1 MSTVESSF
9 RVEYAKSN
17 RSKCKNCSLKI
28 DKDTFRFA
36 IMIYSSKF
44 GGRVPTWYHMNCF
57 FNKVKLIDVNIIKSF
72 DDLRWEDQ
80 EKIRQ
85 IIQDNSTMPLD
96 GNIPNDSFT
105 VEYAKSNRSKCHG
118 CELLIVKETLR
129 LSRKNYTSKRARCYG
144 PTDDWYHLQCFHQMK
159 KDLGFSGV
167 AQSFV
172 GFVDLNDEDQ
182 MKLQDK
188 FGTSTNSK
196 SRKRKREQKQN
207 ELINVKQSKIEDESI
222 ESLDEQE
229 EIRLK
234 KEQNELLWNY
244 KDILR
249 KDIPHDILKEL
260 LELNSQK
267 LVSGESNLIEAVAD
281 CMAFGAL
288 ESCPECNGYLIFN
301 YTNYRCT
308 GNLTEWTNCSYS
320 TQIANRKPFEIPD
333 KIKNKYEFFENYT
346 YTKRNRIMTQIIKK
360 PLLINTT
367 VEISEPD
374 YDCKLPLNSYSL
386 ALVGRLS
393 KRKRSLR
400 KQIKELGGTIMKTIN
415 KKVDIIISTQDQ
427 IQKGDKKLDIA
438 QNFNIHVVSEQF
450 LKDILTDR
458 PSIVMEK
465 LKLSNWGI
473 LPHIRKHQTYSTRK
487 IKRKSSNFR
496 SKRFLPD
503 KMTMKLKDGAA
514 VDPDSGLE
522 ETCHVLKDSKTSD
535 IFTAVLAWVDITLEL
550 FFVVVV
556 VFFKGRTGTT
566 FGSKKIDEFDDETD
580 AINIFQE
587 LFLDKTGNE
596 WKNGGKYKKIA
607 KKYYP
612 LEIGYG
618 QHNNINN
625 DQIQKI
631 LENNYKIQ
639 SNLSPSVQDLIH
651 LIFNVETM
659 KQTLLSFDIDLT
671 KMPLGKLSKNQLNNA
686 YQILTQLQILITNG
700 SSTKTSIIDAS
711 NQFYTLIPHDFGLN
725 KAIIL
730 DNIDL
735 IQNKTEM
742 IDNLLEI
749 EIAYS
754 MLKTNF
760 DEEKEHPLDIHYK
773 KLKSII
779 EPIDPISDEFKQIVN
794 YMNNTH
800 ASTHK
805 QYKLK
810 LKNLFKIKR
819 ENEEENFQKWKN
831 IQNHQLLWHG
841 SRTTNFAGILS
852 QGLRIAPPEV
862 PMTGYMFGK
871 GLYFADMVSKSA
883 NYCFTTRESPE
894 GLLLL
899 CEVALGEMYECYQA
913 TSLSADKLPQDKQS
927 TKGCGQTIPDPKE
940 HIYTDDGILI
950 PMGHG
955 INANIPQS
963 SLLYNE
969 YIVYNTDQI
978 KIKYLLRVEFDY
990 SD

>member
-1 MSTVESSF
+1 
-9 RVEYAKSN
+9 
-17 RSKCKNCSLKI
+17 
-28 DKDTFRFA
+28 
-36 IMIYSSKF
+36 
-44 GGRVPTWYHMNCF
+44 
-57 FNKVKLIDVNIIKSF
+57 
-72 DDLRWEDQ
+72 
-80 EKIRQ
+80 
-85 IIQDNSTMPLD
+85 
-96 GNIPNDSFT
+96 
-105 VEYAKSNRSKCHG
+105 
-118 CELLIVKETLR
+118 
-129 LSRKNYTSKRARCYG
+129 
-144 PTDDWYHLQCFHQMK
+144 
-159 KDLGFSGV
+159 
-167 AQSFV
+167 
-172 GFVDLNDEDQ
+172 
-182 MKLQDK
+182 
-188 FGTSTNSK
+188 
-196 SRKRKREQKQN
+196 
-207 ELINVKQSKIEDESI
+207 
-222 ESLDEQE
+222 
-229 EIRLK
+229 
-234 KEQNELLWNY
+234 
-244 KDILR
+244 
-249 KDIPHDILKEL
+249 
-260 LELNSQK
+260 
-267 LVSGESNLIEAVAD
+267 
-281 CMAFGAL
+281 
-288 ESCPECNGYLIFN
+288 
-301 YTNYRCT
+301 
-308 GNLTEWTNCSYS
+308 
-320 TQIANRKPFEIPD
+320 
-333 KIKNKYEFFENYT
+333 
-346 YTKRNRIMTQIIKK
+346 
-360 PLLINTT
+360 
-367 VEISEPD
+367 
-374 YDCKLPLNSYSL
+374 
-386 ALVGRLS
+386 
-393 KRKRSLR
+393 
-400 KQIKELGGTIMKTIN
+400 
-415 KKVDIIISTQDQ
+415 
-427 IQKGDKKLDIA
+427 
-438 QNFNIHVVSEQF
+438 
-450 LKDILTDR
+450 
-458 PSIVMEK
+458 MEK

-522 ETCHVLKDSKTSD
+522 ETCHVLKDSKTGD

-612 LEIGYG
+612 LEIDYG

-671 KMPLGKLSKNQLNNA
+671 KMPLGKLSKNQLNNV

-773 KLKSII
+773 KLKSTI

-810 LKNLFKIKR
+810 LNNLFKIKR

-852 QGLRIAPPEV
+852 QGLRIAPPEA

-899 CEVALGEMYECYQA
+899 CEVALGKMYECYKA
-913 TSLSADKLPQDKQS
+913 TSLSADKLPQDKQA